1 MPVLKINKP
10 YTIHTSRT
18 IMFKELSNL
27 ISQKV
32 FTENQIQAQ
41 NTVYKATSSNIK
53 KTIGFL
59 SKLYDFKE
67 QNILWKVFIYLWNK
81 ADDNERR
88 IITLLYALKKDDLLL
103 LSAPFVLKA
112 NIGNTYNSKPFHKL
126 FEDNFK
132 NKYTIESIEA
142 SSRRLLSSWS
152 QAGYFRGKYKKIRI
166 PVNPGFIAVTFALFL
181 GYVEGQRGEELVK
194 TEWIKVF
201 ELTEIEIRE
210 LMSEAS
216 IRDLILY
223 NYAGGVTV
231 IRFDKLINAI
241 K

>member
-18 IMFKELSNL
+18 IMFKELSDL
-27 ISQKV
+27 ISQGV
-32 FTENQIQAQ
+32 FNETQIHEQ
-41 NTVYKATSSNIK
+41 NVVYKATRSNLK

-67 QNILWKVFIYLWNK
+67 QNTHWKVFIYLWNK

-88 IITLLYALKKDDLLL
+88 IITLLYALNKDDLLL

-112 NIGNTYNSKPFHKL
+112 NIGNTYNSKSFHKL

-132 NKYTIESIEA
+132 NKYTIESIKA
-142 SSRRLLSSWS
+142 SSRRLLSSWT
-152 QAGYFRGKYKKIRI
+152 QAGYFKGKYKKVRI
-166 PVNPGFIAVTFALFL
+166 PINPGFIAVTFALFL
-181 GYVEGQRGEELVK
+181 GYVEGQRGEELLK

-216 IRDLILY
+216 IRELILY

-231 IRFDKLINAI
+231 IRFDKLLNAI

>member
-41 NTVYKATSSNIK
+41 NTVYKATSSNLK

-67 QNILWKVFIYLWNK
+67 QNTHWKVFIYLWNK

-103 LSAPFVLKA
+103 LSAPLVLKA
-112 NIGNTYNSKPFHKL
+112 NIGNTYNSKSFHKL

-181 GYVEGQRGEELVK
+181 GYDEGKRGEDLLKTKWINLLELSENK
-194 TEWIKVF
+194 
-201 ELTEIEIRE
+201 LRG
-210 LMSEAS
+210 LLSEAA
-216 IRDLILY
+216 IRDLIDY
-223 NYAGGVTV
+223 NYAGGVTA
-231 IRFDKLINAI
+231 IRFEKLLMEID
-241 K
+241 